1 MGPFLEHIR
10 NGSSIS
16 RAAIAS
22 GVGRS
27 TVYRTL
33 ESDQAFADGLKDA
46 WEHGTD
52 MVEDLLL
59 QDAQKPGAFIPKLA
73 ILRARRPEKYREHHE
88 VEHKGRVLIWDL
100 PGPKQKPSSS
110 TTEPSGAGA
119 PG

>member
-16 RAAIAS
+16 ASALAA
-22 GVGRS
+22 GVGRT

-33 ESDQAFADGLKDA
+33 ESDQAFADQLKDA

-52 MVEDLLL
+52 LVEDLLL
-59 QDAQKPGAFIPKLA
+59 QDAQKPGAFTPKLA
-73 ILRARRPEKYREHHE
+73 ILRARRPEKYREHFE

-100 PGPKQKPSSS
+100 PGPKQIPSKPSDG
-110 TTEPSGAGA
+110 PSAAGA